1 MVADKVEVFTR
12 SSEKDSPG
20 YRWTS
25 DGCVVAMKL
34 YDLYLTATHVTQ
46 LIESRIV

>member
-12 SSEKDSPG
+12 SSEKKDSPG
-20 YRWTS
+20 YRWSS

-34 YDLYLTATHVTQ
+34 YDLYLPATHVT
-46 LIESRIV
+46 